1 MKITRVLVATFLG
14 ALGLNVFLAGYMRAQ
29 QGPKSDSSTT
39 VARPRK
45 PNANGSAPA
54 PEPAQAKIPSKFG
67 KPKDSELPE
76 GVPTFRSDAITV
88 TVDTAVLDN
97 KGHFIP
103 NIPKQNFRILE
114 DGVPQQITSFSLGE
128 APMTVCMLIEFSNRY
143 QSFYSHA
150 WFQTLT
156 ASYGFV
162 QTLRPEDYV
171 AIIAYDLNTEIL
183 SDFTTDRQQTA
194 EALARLRIA
203 GFSESNMF
211 DALVDTAKR
220 MQDIEGRKAIVLIS
234 SGIDTLSK
242 LTYDKTRR
250 ALQDAGVPV
259 YTIGLM
265 QSIREMADAA
275 GYMGA
280 IERMDFL
287 QADNELRTFANETG
301 GMSYFPRFDAEFPAI
316 FQSMAQALRTN
327 YVLTYN
333 PSNQA
338 RDGKVRRIKVQLIN
352 PETNEPIRINDDKG
366 KAIKYR
372 IVAKTGYTAPRE
384 VE

>member
-1 MKITRVLVATFLG
+1 MKLTRILVATFLG
-14 ALGLNVFLAGYMRAQ
+14 ALGLNVFLAEYMRAQ

-45 PNANGSAPA
+45 PNANGSTPA
-54 PEPAQAKIPSKFG
+54 PEPDQAKIPSKFG
-67 KPKDSELPE
+67 KPKDTDLPE

-88 TVDTAVLDN
+88 TVDAAVLDN

-114 DGVPQQITSFSLGE
+114 DGVPQQVASFSLGE
-128 APMTVCMLIEFSNRY
+128 APMTVCMLVEFSNRY
-143 QSFYSHA
+143 QSFYSWA

-156 ASYGFV
+156 ATYGFV

-171 AIIAYDLNTEIL
+171 AIIAYDLNAEIL
-183 SDFTTDRQQTA
+183 SDFTTDRQKTA

-250 ALQDAGVPV
+250 ALQDAGVPI

-265 QSIREMADAA
+265 QTIREMADAA
-275 GYMGA
+275 GYMGG
-280 IERMDFL
+280 IERLDFL
-287 QADNELRTFANETG
+287 QADNQLRTFATETG
-301 GMSYFPRFDAEFPAI
+301 GMSYFPRFDSEFPAI
-316 FQSMAQALRTN
+316 FQSMAQGLRTN

-338 RDGKVRRIKVQLIN
+338 RDGKARRIKVQLVN

-366 KAIKYR
+366 KAIKYK
-372 IVAKTGYTAPRE
+372 IIAKTGYTAPRE